1 MQNDLGPS
9 LIVLGI
15 AISVLALAQPNLAPL
30 LALGLAVLTA
40 GLLTAWEPTARERV
54 LSKLGEAGW
63 ENASALIQAAG
74 V

>member
-9 LIVLGI
+9 LIVLGV
-15 AISVLALAQPNLAPL
+15 AISVLALVQPNLAPL
-30 LALGLAVLTA
+30 LALGLTVLTA
-40 GLLTAWEPTARERV
+40 GLLTAWEPAARERV

-63 ENASALIQAAG
+63 ENVSALIQAAG